1 MPTQAKS
8 NAYPREYINTIVND
22 PDVCLSLMLLCQ
34 EMPWRSETVVIRNQL
49 AMYTSKEARL

>member
-1 MPTQAKS
+1 MRTHA
-8 NAYPREYINTIVND
+8 EYINTIVND
-22 PDVCLSLMLLCQ
+22 PDVCSSLMLLCQ